1 VTAVAALALLISA
14 QGASANGETKTVRIY
29 LLSVTAHD
37 TEDTLPPWPWK
48 PSDEFYMVGTAFT
61 DVPMQAD
68 ERADVGN
75 VNVKRDIKKGNTN
88 TFNQELFAGR
98 VDPDMEVGVAL
109 EVFDEDLARNA
120 AEYAKTSQQIAA
132 ALAVALEF
140 GGPVVGCEFCP
151 AVGKGLVIASKYT
164 QPFLE
169 TVDPDDKLAKIG
181 QSWHYND
188 LSSHD
193 GEWRFS
199 GGTPVYSDYNY
210 TIRYRMVVE

>member
-1 VTAVAALALLISA
+1 MVASLGLLVSA
-14 QGASANGETKTVRIY
+14 QGASADGEAKTVRIY

-48 PSDEFYMVGTAFT
+48 PTDEFYLLGTAFT

-68 ERADVGN
+68 VRAEVGT
-75 VNVKRDIKKGNTN
+75 VNVKRDIKKGSTN
-88 TFNQELFAGR
+88 TFNQEIFAGR
-98 VDPDMEVGVAL
+98 VEQDMEAGVAL

-120 AEYAKTSQQIAA
+120 AEYAKTAQQIAVVLGA
-132 ALAVALEF
+132 ALEF
-140 GGPVVGCEFCP
+140 GGPVVGCEICP

-169 TVDPDDKLAKIG
+169 TVDPDDKLGQIG

-188 LSSHD
+188 LHNHD
-193 GEWRFS
+193 GEWQVS
-199 GGTPVYSDYNY
+199 GGTWGYSDYNY